1 MKHLARLGFVFL
13 IFATVGSRPVLAD
26 HPGGATPADL
36 RELRTEVNRL
46 DDNLQ
51 MLDDA
56 NPRAREFREREQQLR
71 DRLVVLRDQMRE
83 HQQDPSEG
91 LGASKSEVADL
102 RRDIQSLSRDVEAA
116 YDHGGPATARGRATD
131 LPDGT
136 EIRIRLEEPV
146 SSKTARVEERV
157 DATVVQSVTRDGRT
171 AIPAGSAVR
180 GTVSRVERAQR
191 PSKGGR
197 VEMTFDSLVVDGQ
210 QVGMDARV
218 VNVNEGGI
226 DKKKAGLGAVIGG
239 VLGAVLD
246 GGKGAVIGAIV
257 GGGGAVVASS
267 GDDVELPVGT
277 VLTVQLERPLTLARR

>member
-1 MKHLARLGFVFL
+1 MKRLARLGFIFL
-13 IFATVGSRPVLAD
+13 VFATVGSRPVLAD
-26 HPGGATPADL
+26 HPEGATPADL

-51 MLDDA
+51 MLEESH
-56 NPRAREFREREQQLR
+56 PRAREFREREQQLR
-71 DRLVVLRDQMRE
+71 DRLVVLRDQMHE

-91 LGASKSEVADL
+91 LGASKSDVADL
-102 RRDIQSLSRDVEAA
+102 RHDIQSLTRDIEVA
-116 YDHGGPATARGRATD
+116 YDSPDRAPARGRAVD

-157 DATVVQSVTRDGRT
+157 DATVVQSVTRNGQT
-171 AIPAGSAVR
+171 AIPAGTAVR

-197 VEMTFDSLVVDGQ
+197 VEMTFDSLVVNGQ

-218 VNVNEGGI
+218 VKVNEGV
-226 DKKKAGLGAVIGG
+226 DKSKAGLGAVIGG

-246 GGKGAVIGAIV
+246 GGKGAVLGAIV

-267 GDDVELPVGT
+267 GDEVELPAGT

>member
-1 MKHLARLGFVFL
+1 MKHLTRLGFIFL
-13 IFATVGSRPVLAD
+13 VFATLGSRPVLAD
-26 HPGGATPADL
+26 HPEGATPADL

-51 MLDDA
+51 TLEGDH
-56 NPRAREFREREQQLR
+56 PRAREFREREQQLR
-71 DRLVVLRDQMRE
+71 DRLVVLRDAMRE

-102 RRDIQSLSRDVEAA
+102 RRDIQKLSRDIEAA
-116 YDHGGPATARGRATD
+116 YDSPDRAPASGPAID

-146 SSKTARVEERV
+146 SSRTARVEERV
-157 DATVVQSVTRDGRT
+157 AATVVQSVSRSGRT
-171 AIPAGSAVR
+171 AIPAGTEVR

-197 VEMTFDSLVVDGQ
+197 VEMTFDSLVVNGQ

-218 VNVNEGGI
+218 VKVNEGV
-226 DKKKAGLGAVIGG
+226 DKSRAGLGAVIGG

-267 GDDVELPVGT
+267 GDEVELPAGT